1 MRRIHFK
8 KMGCILP
15 VLALLLALPGCTGTD
30 SAGGAGQ
37 TESDVISQT
46 GEDAVSQSETESGA
60 GVENDEQPAP
70 DLKTYSWEEAA
81 VYEAEEGTLLGGTST
96 QEKDG
101 VGYVEGFAKEG
112 DGLELSIHIEETGFY
127 DLNFV
132 SRSADGGYKENY
144 VAVDGERMGTAK
156 VEGKTY
162 TDSLISRVYLETG
175 DHTVQLSSYW
185 GWVQVDSLKVKPSDD
200 LDPRRFDIEPV
211 LVNPNATD
219 NTRRLMAY
227 LCDIYGKDI
236 LSGQFCDSGMF
247 GAENATIWKTTGGKY
262 PAILGLDMS
271 NYTPVSVAHG
281 AEGYATDYALECW
294 ERGGIVTFC
303 WHWTT
308 PEKYITGNWYST
320 FYKEHT
326 NINLSRIMGGKDQE
340 GYDLLVAD
348 IDAIAEQ
355 LLILQEADVP
365 VLWRPLHEAGG
376 GWFWWGN
383 SGPEAYKQL
392 YILMYDRLVN
402 HHGLNNLIWVWNGQ
416 DKEWYPGDEYVDIIG
431 EDIYP
436 GERVY
441 TPQTSKYL
449 EVLEYT
455 DARKMI
461 ILSENGC
468 LFDPDLAIRDGSMWG
483 SFCTWG
489 GEFVTKNKQ
498 LLLLSEQYTEED
510 MLKRVYEHE
519 HVITRDELPDL
530 KNYPLPGQ

>member
-1 MRRIHFK
+1 MRRIHLK
-8 KMGCILP
+8 RLDCILP
-15 VLALLLALPGCTGTD
+15 VLALLLALPGCNGAGTGT
-30 SAGGAGQ
+30 GQ
-37 TESDVISQT
+37 T
-46 GEDAVSQSETESGA
+46 GSETEA
-60 GVENDEQPAP
+60 GTSPGPE
-70 DLKTYSWEEAA
+70 LKTDSWDEAI
-81 VYEAEEGTLLGGTST
+81 VYEAEEGTLRGGTSAK
-96 QEKDG
+96 EEG
-101 VGYVEGFAKEG
+101 GIGYVEGFSGEE
-112 DGLELSIHIEETGFY
+112 DELELAIHIEENGFY

-144 VAVDGERMGTAK
+144 VAVDGERMGTAA
-156 VEGKTY
+156 VEGKEY

-175 DHTVQLSSYW
+175 DHTVKLSSYW
-185 GWVQVDSLKVKPSDD
+185 GWIQVDSLKVKPSDE
-200 LDPRRFDIEPV
+200 LDPGRFDIEPV
-211 LVNPNATD
+211 LVNQNATE

-227 LCDIYGKDI
+227 LCDVYGTDI
-236 LSGQFCDSGMF
+236 LSGQYCDTGMF
-247 GAENATIWKTTGGKY
+247 GTENAAIWKTTEGKY

-271 NYTPVSVAHG
+271 NYTPVSAAHG
-281 AEGYATDYALECW
+281 AEGHATEYALEYW
-294 ERGGIVTFC
+294 DKGGIVTFC

-308 PEKYITGNWYST
+308 PDKYITGNWYST

-326 NINLSRIMGGKDQE
+326 NIDLARIMSGQDQE

-355 LLILQEADVP
+355 LQILQEADVP

-383 SGPEAYKQL
+383 AGADAYKQL
-392 YILMYDRLVN
+392 YVLMYDRLVN

-416 DKEWYPGDEYVDIIG
+416 DKDWYPGDEYVDIIG

-436 GERVY
+436 GEHVY

-449 EVLEYT
+449 EALEYT
-455 DARKMI
+455 DAKKMI

-489 GEFVTKNKQ
+489 GEFVIKNKQ
-498 LLLLSEQYTEED
+498 LYILSEQYTEED
-510 MLKRVYEHE
+510 MLKKVYEHE

-530 KNYPLPGQ
+530 KSYPLPGE